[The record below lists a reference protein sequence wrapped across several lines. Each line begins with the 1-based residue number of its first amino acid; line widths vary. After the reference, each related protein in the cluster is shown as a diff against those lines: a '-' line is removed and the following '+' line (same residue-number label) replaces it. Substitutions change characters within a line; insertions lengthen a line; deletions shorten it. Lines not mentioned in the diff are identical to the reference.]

1 MTVVLWILL
10 ALLALIVFVLAVPF
24 GAHVA
29 YIGGELAV
37 DARVMGIN
45 IGVIPQKERKK
56 PKKEKKPREKKPKKE
71 KKPAAEEPAEKKKG
85 LPMGLTKE
93 QIPELL
99 KLAFSTLDRFRR
111 KFTVNY
117 LMVHFV
123 AACEDPYDTAM
134 LYGYANA
141 AAGIVEGLSGR
152 GWDIRRRDIQ
162 VGVDFE
168 STECR
173 ADAEVTVTISLGRIL
188 AVLLA
193 AGFGFIKIKRAAG
206 KAAAAEKAERK
217 DNDGTDADP
226 NGGIPAGQHG

>member
-45 IGVIPQKERKK
+45 IGIIPQKER
-56 PKKEKKPREKKPKKE
+56 KKPKKE

-85 LPMGLTKE
+85 LPLGLTKE

-99 KLAFSTLDRFRR
+99 KLAFYTLDRFRR

-168 STECR
+168 NTECR